1 MTAYHLGWF
10 STGRDK
16 AARDLLTVV
25 WKDTQQEKIKAE
37 ISFVFS
43 NRERGESKESDQFFA
58 LVKSYNIPL
67 LCLSSQRFKTDLERL
82 RNHIRLRSHQMPVAE
97 ALRDIAREP
106 WRLEYERR
114 VMKNIEGYH
123 PYLCVLVGYML
134 IVGKEMCQ
142 RYKMINLH
150 PAAPGGPTGTW
161 QEVIWKLIEARAEST
176 GVMMHLVT
184 PELDKGPAVT
194 FCTFSIRGK
203 PFDQHWRGVEGL
215 SAEQVK
221 REQGE
226 KNALFKLIREQ
237 GLAREFPLI
246 TATIRA
252 FSEGR
257 VRIEENRVVGADG
270 KTVDGYDLTAEI
282 DKIVQRKAG

>member
-1 MTAYHLGWF
+1 MTTYHLGWF

-25 WKDTQQEKIKAE
+25 WEEIRQGKIKAD

-43 NRERGESKESDQFFA
+43 NRERGETRESDLFFD
-58 LVKSYNIPL
+58 LVKGYHIPL
-67 LCLSSQRFKTDLERL
+67 VCFCSRKFQPQRR
-82 RNHIRLRSHQMPVAE
+82 
-97 ALRDIAREP
+97 RESLAQ
-106 WRLEYERR
+106 WRLEYDRE
-114 VMKNIEGYH
+114 VMGRLEGFQ
-123 PYLCVLVGYML
+123 PDLCVLVGYML
-134 IVGKEMCQ
+134 IVGREMCR

-161 QEVIWKLIEARAEST
+161 QEVIWKLMEDKAEST
-176 GVMMHLVT
+176 GAMMHLVT

-194 FCTFSIRGK
+194 FCTFSIRGE
-203 PFDQHWRGVEGL
+203 PFDQHWREVGGL
-215 SAEQVK
+215 SVEQVK

-226 KNALFKLIREQ
+226 KNPLFRLIREQ

-257 VRIEENRVVGADG
+257 VRIEQNKVVGADG
-270 KTVDGYDLTAEI
+270 KPVDGYDLTPEI
-282 DKIVQRKAG
+282 DKIAQKKAG